1 MAAADAPCP
10 RADDLRLLIDG
21 MEPEEKILVLEYFAG
36 SDPDGL
42 REAAREAR
50 KRYERADGYRDAPDA
65 NAVRDDELDR
75 LRSIVA
81 DYENT
86 ISWDTTCREHARLLD
101 ECRRQEE
108 RAEQAEAAL
117 ASARNLCARSPL
129 CIPERTDRG

>member
-1 MAAADAPCP
+1 MS
-10 RADDLRLLIDG
+10 DDLRQRY
-21 MEPEEKILVLEYFAG
+21 V
-36 SDPDGL
+36 
-42 REAAREAR
+42 EALARQLPPPQIAAFR
-50 KRYERADGYRDAPDA
+50 LADAVM
-65 NAVRDDELDR
+65 AVRDDELER
-75 LRSIVA
+75 LRRNVA

-129 CIPERTDRG
+129 CIPEGSPNA